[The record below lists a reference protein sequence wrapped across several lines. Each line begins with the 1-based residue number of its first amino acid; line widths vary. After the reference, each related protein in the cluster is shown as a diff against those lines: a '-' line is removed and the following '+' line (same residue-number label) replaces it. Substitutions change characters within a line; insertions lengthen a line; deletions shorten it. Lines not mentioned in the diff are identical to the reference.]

1 MQLTNEKL
9 VELIQQGILP
19 KIHLETLYFQ
29 NESFINIAICKA
41 FGSNNRQFEDLKQ
54 ESYITLCECVEKFDG
69 SQGIKF
75 ISYFGEAL
83 KNMFPRYSYKT
94 AAVKVSANT
103 LSLIAQYEKATAQGL
118 TDNQIAV
125 FLNVPASKIEQIK
138 RAKVQKSVVSLDM
151 PLSDETD
158 SNTLGDTIAAGDSFE
173 DDVIKQVDNERIWD
187 ICRRHLQHL
196 QTLPSGYEII
206 WLYYKKNLS
215 TAEIG
220 QKLNLTVQQVDRKRK
235 IALSYLRRF
244 RDIQAYDDC
253 IYRHT
258 TLAEYK
264 RTFTSSTEAAALFR
278 VSMTE
283 HGGGALLD
291 DLRQQVSHTGG
302 C

>member
-1 MQLTNEKL
+1 
-9 VELIQQGILP
+9 
-19 KIHLETLYFQ
+19 
-29 NESFINIAICKA
+29 
-41 FGSNNRQFEDLKQ
+41 
-54 ESYITLCECVEKFDG
+54 
-69 SQGIKF
+69 
-75 ISYFGEAL
+75 
-83 KNMFPRYSYKT
+83 MFPRYSYKT
-94 AAVKVSANT
+94 AAVKVSANM
-103 LSLIAQYEKATAQGL
+103 LSLIAQYDRATAQGL
-118 TDNQIAV
+118 TDGQIAV
-125 FLNVPASKIEQIK
+125 FLNVPINKIEQIK
-138 RAKVQKSVVSLDM
+138 RAKIQKSVVSLEM

-158 SNTLGDTIAAGDSFE
+158 SDTLGDTIAAGDSFE

-283 HGGGALLD
+283 HGGSTLLD
-291 DLRQQVSHTGG
+291 DLRQQVTQTGG
-302 C
+302 Y